1 MSEERTPY
9 KRITKVEDP
18 SDMDRM
24 KRALMV
30 YKNWIQTDGI
40 EIAKLRTRMK
50 HLEDDMAELKGFLNR
65 LLAKSDN

>member
-1 MSEERTPY
+1 MSEEQTPY
-9 KRITKVEDP
+9 KCITKVEDP

-50 HLEDDMAELKGFLNR
+50 HLEDDMAELKGFINR
-65 LLAKSDN
+65 ILAKSDN